1 VYALP
6 VRRAAAA
13 GLIAVGVVVL
23 AGALARGGGPAPG
36 AGAAVTPTWD
46 DVAPIFAA
54 KCASCHRIG
63 GVAPFS
69 ITSPLDAKAY
79 APAIL
84 RMTRSGAMPPWMP
97 GADSPAFL
105 GSSRRILSADE
116 KFLIASWVRGGA
128 RLGSA
133 RPITP
138 LAGGGDAP
146 GTTITLTPKRAYTPH
161 VISGSSDDYHCMLLD
176 PKLSQNMFVTSAV
189 VRPQRSDLVHHV
201 ILFEAT
207 GENATEAR
215 RLDAASG
222 GKGWTCFGG
231 PQLTE
236 TRASA
241 GNAASDRLGSPQWI
255 SAWVPGHATNDLPS
269 GTGVLLHSDAVVV
282 MQIHYNLLHAGHA
295 HVAKP
300 DRSSAVLRLVPAA
313 GSALT
318 PLDTYLAPAPV
329 ELPCPT
335 GTHSPLC
342 SRDAAYRNEVT
353 KYGQDAAFISVGLL
367 FLCKKTLADY
377 PQQVGDARSVGTSC
391 DRTINRP
398 LRIYGVAGHMH
409 LRGVDIRI
417 ELNPGTPRA
426 QTLLHIPHWDFHWQ
440 DAYYLERPVDADTGD
455 TIRVSCRFDNSR
467 SGQPVVGGKRLPPRY
482 VLWGEGTTDEMCL
495 GLLQVGTRAP

>member
-241 GNAASDRLGSPQWI
+241 GSAASDRLGSPQWI

-342 SRDAAYRNEVT
+342 SRDAAYRTEVT
-353 KYGQDAAFISVGLL
+353 
-367 FLCKKTLADY
+367 
-377 PQQVGDARSVGTSC
+377 
-391 DRTINRP
+391 
-398 LRIYGVAGHMH
+398 
-409 LRGVDIRI
+409 
-417 ELNPGTPRA
+417 
-426 QTLLHIPHWDFHWQ
+426 
-440 DAYYLERPVDADTGD
+440 
-455 TIRVSCRFDNSR
+455 
-467 SGQPVVGGKRLPPRY
+467 
-482 VLWGEGTTDEMCL
+482 
-495 GLLQVGTRAP
+495 

>member
-13 GLIAVGVVVL
+13 GLIAVGAVVL
-23 AGALARGGGPAPG
+23 AGALGRGGGPTPG

-54 KCASCHRIG
+54 KCASCHRLG

-97 GADSPAFL
+97 APDSPAFL

-128 RLGSA
+128 KVGSA
-133 RPITP
+133 RQITP
-138 LAGGGDAP
+138 LGGGGDAP
-146 GTTITLTPKRAYTPH
+146 GTTITLTPKRAYTPR

-176 PKLSQNMFVTSAV
+176 PKLSQTMFVTSAV
-189 VRPQRSDLVHHV
+189 VRPQRSDIVHHV

-300 DRSSAVLRLVPAA
+300 DRSSAVLRL
-313 GSALT
+313 
-318 PLDTYLAPAPV
+318 APAPV
-329 ELPCPT
+329 ELPCPA

-342 SRDAAYRNEVT
+342 SREAAYRNEVA

-367 FLCKKTLADY
+367 YLCKKTLADY

-391 DRTINRP
+391 DRTVNRP

-417 ELNPGTPRA
+417 ELNPGTSRA

-440 DAYYLERPVDADTGD
+440 DAYYLEHPVDADTGD

-467 SGQPVVGGKRLPPRY
+467 SAQPVVGGKRLAPRY

-495 GLLQVGTRAP
+495 GLLQVATRAP